1 MGLVIFDL
9 DGTLTPQ
16 RPSSTAAFER
26 QLCPGVAE
34 RCRELVAAGHT
45 LAVASNQG
53 GIAKGLSV
61 AAVEDH
67 LGWVCSELRMT
78 AYRFAWERT
87 RKKPSS
93 AMLLELM
100 EQFGAAPTETW
111 LIGDSEDDERAAVA
125 AGVRFVHVSAFL
137 ANGLG

>member
-26 QLCPGVAE
+26 RLCDGVRE
-34 RCRELVAAGHT
+34 RCQELLAAGHT

-53 GIAKGLSV
+53 GVAKGLSM
-61 AAVEDH
+61 AAVEAH
-67 LGWVCSELRMT
+67 LEWVGGELGAA
-78 AYRFAWERT
+78 AYRFAWEPE
-87 RKKPSS
+87 RKKPGP

-100 EQFGAAPTETW
+100 DHFGIPPADTW
-111 LIGDSEDDERAAVA
+111 MVGDSPDDELAAAA
-125 AGVRFVHVSAFL
+125 AGVRFVHVTAFV
-137 ANGLG
+137 AGGLG